1 MRKNVPSTL
10 TALAVAIG
18 LSLPAAAA
26 ERVTLEHDGLNLV
39 GHLAEGSGAAPE
51 DGVVLM
57 LHGTLAHGRMEVMTA
72 VQDLLAEQHGLNTLS
87 INLSFGIDE
96 REGMFECDAPVTHGP
111 EAHMDELGA
120 WQDWLAGQ
128 GYGPVTLMGHSRGGN
143 QIARYLTEREP
154 ENIAGLTLLAPAT
167 FDADETAEQFL
178 EQTGTSLDEA
188 LEAAREKAG
197 ANGGMLEDHRFLQC
211 EALEVA
217 PRAFIGYY
225 EPGPQH
231 DTPSVIDGIAIETQV
246 IIGEE
251 DDVVP
256 DLPERMAALE
266 DDGQIRVDTVPGAGH
281 FFRDF
286 FADDAADLIG
296 EFVRR

>member
-1 MRKNVPSTL
+1 MRNNVPLTL
-10 TALAVAIG
+10 TALAVAGG
-18 LSLPAAAA
+18 LCLPAAAA
-26 ERVTLEHDGLNLV
+26 ERVTLEHDGVDLV

-87 INLSFGIDE
+87 INLSFGIDQ
-96 REGMFECDAPVTHGP
+96 REGMFDCDAPVTHGP
-111 EAHMDELGA
+111 EEHMDELAA
-120 WQDWLAGQ
+120 WQDWLAEQ

-154 ENIAGLTLLAPAT
+154 DNVAGLTLLAPAT
-167 FDADETAEQFL
+167 FDAEETAAEFH

-188 LEAAREKAG
+188 LAAARERAD
-197 ANGGMLEDHRFLQC
+197 ADNGMLQDHRFLYC

-217 PRAFIGYY
+217 PQAFIGYY
-225 EPGPQH
+225 EPGSQH
-231 DTPSVIDGIAIETQV
+231 DTPGVIDGIATPTQV
-246 IIGEE
+246 IIGEADE
-251 DDVVP
+251 TVP
-256 DLPERMAALE
+256 DLPERMAAVE
-266 DDGQIRVDTVPGAGH
+266 GDDAIRVDTVPGADH

-286 FADDAADLIG
+286 FADDAADLIA

>member
-1 MRKNVPSTL
+1 MRIAPLTL
-10 TALAVAIG
+10 TAVALAASFS
-18 LSLPAAAA
+18 LSAAAA
-26 ERVTLEHDGLNLV
+26 ERITLEHDGVNMV

-57 LHGTLAHGRMEVMTA
+57 LHGTLAHGRMEVMSA

-87 INLSFGIDE
+87 VNLSFGIDE
-96 REGMFECDAPVTHGP
+96 REGMFDCDAPVTHGP
-111 EAHMDELGA
+111 EEHLDELAA
-120 WQDWLAGQ
+120 WQGWLEDQ

-154 ENIAGLTLLAPAT
+154 DNVAGLALLAPAT
-167 FDADETAEQFL
+167 FDAEANAAEFY

-188 LEAAREKAG
+188 LTAARERAE
-197 ANGGMLEDHRFLQC
+197 ADEGMLEDHRFLYC

-217 PRAFIGYY
+217 PQAFLGYY
-225 EPGPQH
+225 EPGSRH
-231 DTPSVIDGIAIETQV
+231 DTPSVLDGIITPTQV
-246 IIGEE
+246 IIGEADE
-251 DDVVP
+251 TVP

-266 DDGQIRVDTVPGAGH
+266 DDSHIRVDTVPGAGH

-286 FADDAADLIG
+286 FADDAADLIA